1 MNPVSEQLTPTPTSD
16 AASPAEFEQA
26 LAELEKIVQR
36 LEQGQQSLIEALAEF
51 ERGIQLAKIC
61 EQGLKDA
68 EQLVEQLLQGPD
80 GTSLTAFKTENSST

>member
-1 MNPVSEQLTPTPTSD
+1 MNPVSEQLTPNPSAE
-16 AASPAEFEQA
+16 AASPAEFEKA

-36 LEQGQQSLIEALAEF
+36 LEQGQQSLIESLSDF

-80 GTSLTAFKTENSST
+80 GASLTAFKTENSST